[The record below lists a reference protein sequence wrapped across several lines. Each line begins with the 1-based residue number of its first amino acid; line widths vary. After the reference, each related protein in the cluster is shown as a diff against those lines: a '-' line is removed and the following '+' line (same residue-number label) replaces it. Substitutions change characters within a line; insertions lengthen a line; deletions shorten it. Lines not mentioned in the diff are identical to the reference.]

1 MSSLMIKFPGL
12 DRFQQALMRVSKF
25 RQSVLLD
32 QLGDLM
38 LAQNRRRLD
47 TEKESPDGEA
57 WEPLSA
63 SYAEKKK
70 GGELLEESGQLLD
83 SLQAVA
89 GSDGVTLGSNQLYA
103 AVHLHGDPERG
114 IPARPYLGFSDDDL
128 EDLGEVAEDYL
139 RGMFR

>member
-1 MSSLMIKFPGL
+1 MSAVVIKFPGL
-12 DRFQQALMRVSKF
+12 ARFQQALQRVSKF

-38 LAQNRRRLD
+38 LEQNRKRLD
-47 TEKESPDGEA
+47 QEKESPSGES
-57 WEPLSA
+57 WEPLSE
-63 SYAEKKK
+63 SYAARKG

-83 SLQAVA
+83 SLQAQS
-89 GSDGVTLGSNQLYA
+89 GSDGVSLGSNLLYA
-103 AVHLHGDPERG
+103 AVHLHGAPEWG

-128 EDLGEVAEDYL
+128 EDLGELAESFL

>member
-1 MSSLMIKFPGL
+1 MSAVVVKFPGL
-12 DRFQQALMRVSKF
+12 DKFQQALMRVSRF
-25 RQSVLLD
+25 RRTVLLD

-57 WEPLSA
+57 WESLSPE
-63 SYAEKKK
+63 YAARKG

-83 SLQAVA
+83 SLQAQS
-89 GSDGVTLGSNQLYA
+89 GSDGVSLGSDLLYA
-103 AVHLHGDPERG
+103 AVHLHGDDARG

-128 EDLGEVAEDYL
+128 EDLGELAESFL